1 VKRIGVFV
9 CHCGINVASTVDPE
23 KVVEE
28 VSKHPNV
35 AFATNYVY
43 MCSDPGQETI
53 RKAIEEH
60 KLDGV
65 VVAACSPTL
74 HQNTFRKLI
83 TRSGLNYY
91 QHETANIREW
101 CSWVHKDKEEATRKA
116 VKIVLTAVEKVL
128 KDENLEAI
136 SVPVT
141 KKALVIGGG
150 IAGIQ
155 TALDIANAGHQVLLV
170 EKKPSIGGHMAQLS
184 ETFPTL
190 DCSQCIMT
198 PRMVEVAQHPNI
210 TLMTNSEVLEVG
222 GYVGNFEVKIKKNPT
237 YVDWSKCTGCGICT
251 KECRLEGKIPD
262 DFNQGLTKR
271 GAAYI
276 MFPQA
281 VPLKATI
288 DPNNC
293 LMVTRGKCGKEPKC
307 VAACTAEAIN
317 FDMKEEIVEE
327 KVGAI
332 VTATG
337 YELYSKKN
345 LGEYGAGDIPDV
357 VDGLTF
363 ERILSASGPTNGE
376 VRRPSDGQVP
386 KEVVFVQCAG
396 SRDKEFHRP
405 YCSKICCMYTAKHA
419 MLYKHNVHD
428 GQAYVFYIDVRTGGK
443 GYEEFYDRTTEEE
456 RVVYLRGKVSRIF
469 QDGDKVMVWGI
480 DTLTGK
486 KVEIAA
492 DMVVL
497 ATAMVPQ
504 EDIKELS
511 SKLKIQI
518 DENDWLSE
526 AHPKL
531 RPVETLTSG
540 IFLAGAA
547 QGPKDIPETVSQ
559 ASGAA
564 SKVLALFSKDTF
576 ERDPLI
582 ADVDEDL
589 CVGCGVC
596 VEICPYGARELDKA
610 RGIVTV
616 NPVLCEGCGAC
627 AAGCPSGAITHA
639 NFSAKQILNMVTPYL
654 DK

>member
-1 VKRIGVFV
+1 MKRIGVFV
-9 CHCGINVASTVDPE
+9 CHCGINVAATVEPE

-28 VSKHPNV
+28 VRKHPNV
-35 AFATNYVY
+35 VFATNYVY

-60 KLDGV
+60 NLDGV
-65 VVAACSPTL
+65 IVAACSPTL

-83 TRSGLNYY
+83 TRAGLNYY
-91 QHETANIREW
+91 QHETANIREQ
-101 CSWVHKDKEEATRKA
+101 CSWVHKDKEAATAKA
-116 VKIVLTAVEKVL
+116 VKIVLSAVEKL
-128 KDENLEAI
+128 ARDENLEAI

-155 TALDIANAGHQVLLV
+155 AALDIANAGHQVILV
-170 EKKPSIGGHMAQLS
+170 ERQPSIGGHMAQLS

-198 PRMVEVAQHPNI
+198 PRMVEVGQHPNI
-210 TLMTNSEVLEVG
+210 TLMTNSEVEEIG
-222 GYVGNFEVKIKKNPT
+222 GYVGNFDVKIKKNPT
-237 YVDWSKCTGCGICT
+237 FVDWTKCTGCGACT
-251 KECRLEGKIPD
+251 RECRLAEKIPD
-262 DFNQGLTKR
+262 NFNCGLTKR

-288 DPNNC
+288 DPRKC
-293 LMVTRGKCGKEPKC
+293 LMVTRGKCGDEPKC
-307 VAACTAEAIN
+307 LPACPAEAIN
-317 FDMKEEIVEE
+317 FDMKEEIIKEE
-327 KVGAI
+327 VGAI
-332 VTATG
+332 VVATG
-337 YELYSKKN
+337 YELYPKEQ
-345 LGEYGAGDIPDV
+345 LGEYGYGKIPDV

-363 ERILSASGPTNGE
+363 ERILSASGPTGGE

-396 SRDKEFHRP
+396 SRDKEFHKP

-469 QDGDKVMVWGI
+469 QQGDKVMVWGI

-497 ATAMVPQ
+497 AMAMCPQ
-504 EDIKELS
+504 DDAKQLS

-518 DENDWLSE
+518 DQDGWLAE

-540 IFLAGAA
+540 IFVAGAA
-547 QGPKDIPETVSQ
+547 QGPKDIPETVAQ

-596 VEICPYGARELDKA
+596 VEICPYGARELDES
-610 RGIVTV
+610 RHVVTV

-627 AAGCPSGAITHA
+627 AAACPSGAITHA
-639 NFSAKQILNMVTPYL
+639 NFSPKQIINMVTPL
-654 DK
+654 LEK

>member
-1 VKRIGVFV
+1 MKRIGVFV
-9 CHCGINVASTVDPE
+9 CHCGINVAATVDPE

-28 VSKHPNV
+28 VRAHPNV
-35 AFATNYVY
+35 AYATDYVY
-43 MCSDPGQETI
+43 MCSDPGQEI
-53 RKAIEEH
+53 VHKAIGEH
-60 KLDGV
+60 DLDGV
-65 VVAACSPTL
+65 VIAACSPTL

-83 TRSGLNYY
+83 ARSGLNYY
-91 QHETANIREW
+91 QHETANIREQ
-101 CSWVHKDKEEATRKA
+101 CSWVHKDKEAATAKA
-116 VKIVLTAVEKVL
+116 IKIVLSAVEKVAL
-128 KDENLEAI
+128 DENLEPI

-141 KKALVIGGG
+141 KRALVVGGG

-155 TALDIANAGHQVLLV
+155 AALDIANAGHEVILI
-170 EKKPSIGGHMAQLS
+170 EKQPSIGGHMAQLS

-190 DCSQCIMT
+190 DCSQCILT
-198 PRMVEVAQHPNI
+198 PRMVEVGQHPNI
-210 TLMTNSEVLEVG
+210 KLMTNSEVEEVG
-222 GYVGNFEVKIKKNPT
+222 GYVGNFNVKIKRKAT
-237 YVDWSKCTGCGICT
+237 YIDWSKCTGCGLCT
-251 KECRLEGKIPD
+251 KECRLADKVPD
-262 DFNQGLTKR
+262 EFNCGLTKR

-288 DPNNC
+288 DPNRC
-293 LMVTRGKCGKEPKC
+293 LMVTRGKCGDEPKC
-307 VAACTAEAIN
+307 VTACSADAID
-317 FDMKEEIVEE
+317 FDMKDEIVEE
-327 KVGAI
+327 QVGAI
-332 VTATG
+332 VVATG
-337 YELYSKKN
+337 YEPYPKER
-345 LGEYGAGDIPDV
+345 LGEYGYGKIPDV
-357 VDGLTF
+357 IDGLTF
-363 ERILSASGPTNGE
+363 ERILSASGPTSGE
-376 VRRPSDGQVP
+376 VRRPSDGKVP

-396 SRDKEFHRP
+396 SRDKEFHKP

-469 QDGDKVMVWGI
+469 QQGDKAMVWGI

-497 ATAMVPQ
+497 AMAMCPQ
-504 EDIKELS
+504 EDTRELA
-511 SKLKIQI
+511 SKFKIQA
-518 DENDWLSE
+518 DEDNWLTE

-540 IFLAGAA
+540 IFIAGAA

-564 SKVLALFSKDTF
+564 SKVLALFSKDIF

-582 ADVDEDL
+582 ANVDEDL

-596 VEICPYGARELDKA
+596 VEVCPYNARELDEKRRIA
-610 RGIVTV
+610 VL

-627 AAGCPSGAITHA
+627 AVACPSGAIMHA
-639 NFSAKQILNMVTPYL
+639 NFTAKQILCMVTPYME
-654 DK
+654 D

>member
-9 CHCGINVASTVDPE
+9 CHCGINIASTVDPE
-23 KVVEE
+23 KVIEE
-28 VSKHPNV
+28 VKKHPNV
-35 AFATNYVY
+35 AYATNYVY
-43 MCSDPGQETI
+43 MCSDPGQDI
-53 RKAIEEH
+53 INKAIKEH
-60 KLDGV
+60 NLDGV

-83 TRSGLNYY
+83 ARAGLNYY
-91 QHETANIREW
+91 QHETANIREQ
-101 CSWVHKDKEEATRKA
+101 CSWVHKDKGDATAKA
-116 VKIVLTAVEKVL
+116 VKIALSAVEKVL
-128 KDENLEAI
+128 RDENLQPI

-155 TALDIANAGHQVLLV
+155 AALDIANAGHEVLLV
-170 EKKPSIGGHMAQLS
+170 EKQPSIGGHMAQLS

-198 PRMVEVAQHPNI
+198 PRMVEVGQHPNI
-210 TLMTNSEVLEVG
+210 TLMTNSEVEEVG
-222 GYVGNFEVKIKKNPT
+222 GYVGNFKVRIKRNPT
-237 YVDWSKCTGCGICT
+237 YIDWSKCTGCGLCA
-251 KECRLEGKIPD
+251 KECRLADKIPD
-262 DFNQGLTKR
+262 NFNCGLTKR

-281 VPLKATI
+281 VPLKAVI
-288 DPNNC
+288 DPVKC
-293 LMVTRGKCGKEPKC
+293 LMVTRGKCGDEPKC
-307 VAACTAEAIN
+307 LAACSADAIN
-317 FDMKEEIVEE
+317 FDMKEEIIEE
-327 KVGAI
+327 EVGA
-332 VTATG
+332 VVVATG
-337 YELYSKKN
+337 YELYPTEC
-345 LGEYGAGDIPDV
+345 LGEYGYGKIPDV
-357 VDGLTF
+357 IDGLTF
-363 ERILSASGPTNGE
+363 ERILSASGPTDGE

-386 KEVVFVQCAG
+386 KEMVFVQCAG
-396 SRDKEFHRP
+396 SRDKEFHKP

-469 QDGDKVMVWGI
+469 QEGGKVMVWGI

-497 ATAMVPQ
+497 AMAMVPQ
-504 EDIKELS
+504 TDAKELA
-511 SKLKIQI
+511 SKLKIQV
-518 DENDWLSE
+518 DQDNWLSE

-540 IFLAGAA
+540 VFVAGAA
-547 QGPKDIPETVSQ
+547 QAPKDIPETVAQ

-564 SKVLALFSKDTF
+564 SKVLGLFSKDTF

-582 ADVDEDL
+582 AGVDEEL

-596 VEICPYGARELDKA
+596 VEICPYGARELDPA
-610 RGIVTV
+610 RHVVVV

-627 AAGCPSGAITHA
+627 ATACPSGAITHA
-639 NFSAKQILNMVTPYL
+639 NFSAKQILNMITPFL
-654 DK
+654 EK

>member
-1 VKRIGVFV
+1 MKRIGVFV
-9 CHCGINVASTVDPE
+9 CHCGINIAATVDPQV
-23 KVVEE
+23 VVEN
-28 VSKHPNV
+28 VKKHPAV
-35 AFATNYVY
+35 AYATNYVY
-43 MCSDPGQETI
+43 MCSDPGQEMI

-60 KLDGV
+60 DLDAV

-83 TRSGLNYY
+83 ERAGLNYY
-91 QHETANIREW
+91 QHESANIREQ
-101 CSWVHKDKEEATRKA
+101 CSWVHKDTEDATAKA
-116 VKIVLTAVEKVL
+116 VKITLSAVEKVARNQDL
-128 KDENLEAI
+128 VPIN
-136 SVPVT
+136 VPVT

-155 TALDIANAGHQVLLV
+155 AALDIADAGHQVILV
-170 EKKPSIGGHMAQLS
+170 ERSPSIGGHMAQLS

-190 DCSQCIMT
+190 DCSQCILT
-198 PRMVEVAQHPNI
+198 PRMVEAGQHPNI
-210 TLMTNSEVLEVG
+210 TLMTNSEMEEIG
-222 GYVGNFEVKIKKNPT
+222 GYVGNFDVKIRRKAA
-237 YVDWSKCTGCGICT
+237 YIDWNKCTGCGICT
-251 KECRLEGKIPD
+251 QECRLADKIPD
-262 DFNQGLTKR
+262 EFNCGLSKR

-288 DPNNC
+288 DPDNC
-293 LMVTRGKCGKEPKC
+293 LMITRGKCGKAPKC
-307 VAACTAEAIN
+307 VEACTAGAID
-317 FDMKEEIVEE
+317 FEMKDETVEE

-332 VTATG
+332 VVATG
-337 YELYSKKN
+337 YELDPKERI
-345 LGEYGAGDIPDV
+345 GEYGYGEIPDV
-357 VDGLTF
+357 IDGLTF
-363 ERILSASGPTNGE
+363 ERLLSASGPTSGK
-376 VRRPSDGQVP
+376 VLRPSDGTVP
-386 KEVVFVQCAG
+386 KEVVFIQCAG
-396 SRDKEFHRP
+396 SRDKEFHKP

-428 GQAYVFYIDVRTGGK
+428 GQAYVFYIDVRTAGK

-456 RVVYLRGKVSRIF
+456 RVIYLRGKVSRVF
-469 QDGDKVMVWGI
+469 QQGDKVMVWGM
-480 DTLTGK
+480 DTLIGK

-497 ATAMVPQ
+497 AMAMVPQ
-504 EDIKELS
+504 PDAKALAS
-511 SKLKIQI
+511 MLKIQV
-518 DENDWLSE
+518 DQDDWLAE

-540 IFLAGAA
+540 IFIAGAA

-564 SKVLALFSKDTF
+564 SKVLQLFSKDIF

-582 ADVDEDL
+582 ATVDEEL

-596 VEICPYGARELDKA
+596 VDLCPYGARELDEA
-610 RGIVTV
+610 RHVAVV

-627 AAGCPSGAITHA
+627 AAGCPSGAIEHA
-639 NFSAKQILNMVTPYL
+639 NFSAKQIIRMVAPFME
-654 DK
+654 